1 MKKRLIALCLA
12 LCLIFAEA
20 SAEKVFAPETA
31 KEGKRQAVQ
40 CLLECGFSSEY
51 GGDDKLS
58 RWEEDISIYIGG
70 EATREDIEKVDSFIM
85 ELSFRIPFLPPIT
98 RVEEEN
104 DANVKMYFVPLDEM
118 GQYVGGYEEGNWGFG
133 THYWMDYVR
142 YEGEVGVCSD
152 VTNQIQRNHLIM
164 EELIAVI
171 GMTNDHYCYEDSII
185 YQPWTETQ
193 ELSEL
198 DWLMLNMMYHPHLAP
213 GMTAE
218 EAEGILMNIIE

>member
-70 EATREDIEKVDSFIM
+70 EATREDIERWIPSLWSFP
-85 ELSFRIPFLPPIT
+85 SGFRFFHLLPGWKRKTTP
-98 RVEEEN
+98 
-104 DANVKMYFVPLDEM
+104 M
-118 GQYVGGYEEGNWGFG
+118 
-133 THYWMDYVR
+133 
-142 YEGEVGVCSD
+142 
-152 VTNQIQRNHLIM
+152 
-164 EELIAVI
+164 
-171 GMTNDHYCYEDSII
+171 
-185 YQPWTETQ
+185 
-193 ELSEL
+193 
-198 DWLMLNMMYHPHLAP
+198 
-213 GMTAE
+213 
-218 EAEGILMNIIE
+218 